1 MFTMLQP
8 PPIKRETQLHG
19 YLFKREL
26 GSGQFSVVWEA
37 LHLKSNEIVAIKCV
51 RLFSQQTRERHL
63 GEIEIMKRLDHPFI
77 VRYFDSFEEEDVLYI
92 VIEFVPCGTL
102 VDYSN
107 RHERLPEDVARSIFS
122 ELLCAVESLHSEYH
136 VVHRD
141 IKTENV
147 LLDRHK
153 NVRLVDF
160 GLSDTFETADQQ
172 FTRKCGSQ
180 AYISPE
186 MARGQPYTVKTDIW
200 SLGVVL
206 FAITHGTLPFD
217 TVQKVIFT
225 DAQYDASLSR
235 ELRDLMLNV
244 LRKEPSERFGIE
256 EIKAH
261 PWMSGVKDVKFKR
274 GVDPNKIV
282 ARMKELGIDCDGIEK
297 EDPDSERMVIWRIV
311 SRKYLIDENVD
322 IRPKDNFVAA
332 FRKQRQELR
341 PPPQAAPKASPSP
354 KATPKSKAS
363 ATTQSSPKPAATKAA
378 PKATAS
384 TSPKPAAAKTA
395 PKATASPS
403 PKKTAAVRK
412 SDSKRPSPKPKK

>member
-37 LHLKSNEIVAIKCV
+37 MHLKSNEIVAIKCV

-63 GEIEIMKRLDHPFI
+63 GEIEIMKKLDHPFI

-107 RHERLPEDVARSIFS
+107 RHERLPEDIARSIFS
-122 ELLCAVESLHSEYH
+122 ELLCAVESLHNEYH

-206 FAITHGTLPFD
+206 YAITHGILPFD

-235 ELRDLMLNV
+235 ELRDLLLNV

-274 GVDPNKIV
+274 SVDSSKVV

-297 EDPDSERMVIWRIV
+297 DDPDSERMVIWRIV

-332 FRKQRQELR
+332 FRKQRQEMR
-341 PPPQAAPKASPSP
+341 PPPQPAPKASPSP

-363 ATTQSSPKPAATKAA
+363 ATSSPKPAATKATPKASPSPKPAATKAA
-378 PKATAS
+378 PKS
-384 TSPKPAAAKTA
+384 
-395 PKATASPS
+395 TASPS

-412 SDSKRPSPKPKK
+412 SDSKKPSPKPKK